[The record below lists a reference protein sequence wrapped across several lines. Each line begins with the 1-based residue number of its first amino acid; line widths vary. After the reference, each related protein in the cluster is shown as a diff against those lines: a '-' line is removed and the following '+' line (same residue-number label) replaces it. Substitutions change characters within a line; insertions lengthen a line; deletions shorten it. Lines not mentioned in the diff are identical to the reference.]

1 MDRGGGAGDEATRL
15 DGVRVLVVDDHADG
29 RELVSMV
36 LQRCGAHT
44 RTAASAAEALEHL
57 AQAPVDVLVTDL
69 GMPGAD
75 GYDLLRRL
83 RALPGGGAVRAVAL
97 TAFAAPDERD
107 RALAAGFQMHIA
119 KPIDPRV
126 LTAAV
131 VAVMAGKSPA

>member
-1 MDRGGGAGDEATRL
+1 MYERNSP
-15 DGVRVLVVDDHADG
+15 RVI
-29 RELVSMV
+29 
-36 LQRCGAHT
+36 
-44 RTAASAAEALEHL
+44 
-57 AQAPVDVLVTDL
+57 VTDL

-97 TAFAAPDERD
+97 TAFAASDERD

-119 KPIDPRV
+119 KPIDPRA
-126 LTAAV
+126 LAAAV